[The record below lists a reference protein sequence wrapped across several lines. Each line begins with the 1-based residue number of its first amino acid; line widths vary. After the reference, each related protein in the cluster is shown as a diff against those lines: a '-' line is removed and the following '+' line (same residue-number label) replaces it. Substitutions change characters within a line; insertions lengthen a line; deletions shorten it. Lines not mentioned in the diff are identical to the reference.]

1 MNIFI
6 KKALTLSEI
15 GQKDNQEDSIY
26 PESIQITRKTCFFI
40 LCDGMGGHEHGEV
53 ASHTVCEALG
63 NFLHT
68 HWPQDDIMT
77 SELFEQALEYAY
89 DELDKKDEDAG
100 SAKKMGTTMTCLCL
114 HRKGYLVAH
123 IGDSRIYHI
132 RPSLTKIEEKR
143 LGILYQSSDH
153 SLMNELLRAGELTEE
168 EARHFP
174 QKNVITR
181 AMQPHQERRSKA
193 DIYSFNNIQGGDY
206 FFLCSDGVLEQL
218 TNERLCE
225 ILADKKLDDKDK
237 LQAIKQVCDGKTK
250 DNYTCFLIPID
261 RVELDED
268 DKFEQQDVIQAL
280 EVDAA
285 IKKESFCTKM
295 KCHFP
300 IDNLIVKLKALVK
313 HIRH

>member
-1 MNIFI
+1 MKIFI
-6 KKALTLSEI
+6 CQPFSFSEI
-15 GQKDNQEDSIY
+15 GKKNNQEDCIY
-26 PESIQITRKTCFFI
+26 PESIQITKKSRFFI

-53 ASHTVCEALG
+53 ASHTVCGALG

-100 SAKKMGTTMTCLCL
+100 SAKKMGTTMICLCL